1 VQYGNGNYASMN
13 NEEMQT
19 LLDEVIALHA
29 NPSSSSISIYMEKMH
44 PLAEAQY
51 EAAKRFFIDCLD
63 DERLDWRYD
72 CLNAVGFHYDLSS
85 DESVKDKLR
94 DLLLHDED
102 DLIRSA
108 SARILEINSTWLD
121 EALFTA
127 LETESD
133 RSVKIAVFAAL
144 LKHGGLPG
152 SMYLKTYAK
161 LKNGE
166 IEPSLSEL
174 KRMLGSLNLFPEFPK
189 QAGE

>member
-1 VQYGNGNYASMN
+1 MN

-19 LLDEVIALHA
+19 VLDEVIALHT
-29 NPSSSSISIYMEKMH
+29 NPASRSTPIYMEKMH

-51 EAAKRFFIDCLD
+51 VAAKPFFIACLND
-63 DERLDWRYD
+63 KRADWRYD
-72 CLNAVGFHYDLSS
+72 CLNALGFHYDLSS
-85 DESVKDKLR
+85 DESVKAKLR

-108 SARILEINSTWLD
+108 AARILGLNSTWLD

-127 LETESD
+127 LESEND
-133 RSVKIAVFAAL
+133 RSAKIAVFAAL

-174 KRMLGSLNLFPEFPK
+174 KRLLHSLNLFPEFP
-189 QAGE
+189 E